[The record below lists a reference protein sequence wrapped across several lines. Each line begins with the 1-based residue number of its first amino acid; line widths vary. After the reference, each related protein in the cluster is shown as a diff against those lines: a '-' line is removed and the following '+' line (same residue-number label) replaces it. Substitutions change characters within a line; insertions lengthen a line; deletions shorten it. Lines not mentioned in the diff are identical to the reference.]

1 MIGVGDPVWA
11 FGPTGGALLSFDSF
25 HLRPPFHL
33 LIPRG
38 RHVNRIGHV
47 IHTTMFLEPI
57 DRETV
62 WQVAGTSPPR
72 TIIDLARFE
81 TPERVSIAI
90 DSAHRDGGTTE
101 RHLHARIAALRSKG
115 RHRIPDLIRI
125 IGAAT
130 AGSNDAC
137 PKSSPSPDC
146 LGPFVNRPSPRRV
159 TVSCGSTSGFRGL
172 HS

>member
-11 FGPTGGALLSFDSF
+11 CGPTGGALLGFDSF

-33 LIPRG
+33 LIQRG

-62 WQVAGTSPPR
+62 WQVAVTSPAR

-81 TPERVSIAI
+81 TPE
-90 DSAHRDGGTTE
+90 
-101 RHLHARIAALRSKG
+101 
-115 RHRIPDLIRI
+115 
-125 IGAAT
+125 
-130 AGSNDAC
+130 
-137 PKSSPSPDC
+137 
-146 LGPFVNRPSPRRV
+146 
-159 TVSCGSTSGFRGL
+159 
-172 HS
+172 